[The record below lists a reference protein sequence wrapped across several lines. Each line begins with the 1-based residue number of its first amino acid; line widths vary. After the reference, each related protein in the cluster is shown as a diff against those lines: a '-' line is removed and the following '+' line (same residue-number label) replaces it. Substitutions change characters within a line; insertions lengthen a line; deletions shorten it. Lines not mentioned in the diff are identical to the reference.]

1 MNIAVIL
8 AGGVGNRLGAGIP
21 KQFVEILGK
30 PILAYT
36 IEPFD
41 KHPDIDAILVVC
53 VKPYVDYIWELKGKY
68 DFKKLKWVTEGGA
81 TFQESVMN
89 GMNYLSD
96 KAQRNDT
103 VIFHFGASPF
113 IKPDIIA
120 DVIRVCKEKGTNAI
134 STTDYLL
141 LSGMKKTTASV
152 SDPENYTEEYINR
165 DTIAVMNTPHAF
177 QYGFLV
183 DMYKEAIETGVIN
196 TVEPHTTTLMYAMGK
211 KIYFSKGSQD
221 NIKITTKED
230 LGLFEGYVL
239 EQQRQSNEVT
249 TGDVVVFLADGFE
262 ECEGLLVVDLLRR
275 AGLKVVMAS
284 VMGKRD
290 VRSSREILIQADCL
304 AENVDYDKAHMIVL
318 PGGRLGTENLNKS
331 ELVKE
336 KCREFAREKK
346 VAAIC
351 AAPSILASLGLLDGK
366 KATVHPDY
374 EDKMAGATLECE
386 SVVIDGNII
395 TGQGLGATQSFA
407 FELMTLLGKG
417 DKVIPI
423 KKAICCPHYISNLSL
438 DCNM

>member
-41 KHPDIDAILVVC
+41 KHPDVDAILVVC
-53 VKPYVDYIWELKGKY
+53 VKPYVDYIWELKEKY
-68 DFKKLKWVTEGGA
+68 GFEKLKWVCKGGA

-89 GMNYLSD
+89 GVNFLSD
-96 KAQRNDT
+96 KAQPDDT
-103 VIFHFGASPF
+103 VLFHFGASPF

-141 LSGMKKTTASV
+141 LSGMKKSTASV
-152 SDPENYTEEYINR
+152 SEPENYSEEYINR

-183 DMYKEAIETGVIN
+183 DMYKEAVETGVID

-211 KIYFSKGSQD
+211 PIYFSRGSQD

-230 LGLFEGYVL
+230 LEMFEGYVL
-239 EQQRQSNEVT
+239 EQQRKSEEKT
-249 TGDVVVFLADGFE
+249 EGDVIVFLADGFE
-262 ECEGLLVVDLLRR
+262 ECEGLMVVDLLRR
-275 AGLKVVMAS
+275 AGVKVVMAS
-284 VMGKRD
+284 IMGRRD
-290 VRSSREILIQADCL
+290 VKSSREILIHADCL
-304 AENVDYDKAHMIVL
+304 AENVDYEKAKMIVL
-318 PGGRLGTENLNKS
+318 PGGRLGTENLGKNEIVREQCKVFAVNKY
-331 ELVKE
+331 
-336 KCREFAREKK
+336 

-351 AAPSILASLGLLDGK
+351 AAPSILAGLGLLDGK
-366 KATVHPDY
+366 KATVHPDF
-374 EDKMAGATLECE
+374 EGKMNGAMLTGE
-386 SVVIDGNII
+386 SVTVDGNII
-395 TGQGLGATQSFA
+395 TGQGLGATIDFSFKLV
-407 FELMTLLGKG
+407 ELLVGEAN
-417 DKVIPI
+417 VQQI
-423 KKAICCPHYISNLSL
+423 KTAICY
-438 DCNM
+438 

>member
-41 KHPDIDAILVVC
+41 KHPNIDAILVVC
-53 VKPYVDYIWELKGKY
+53 VKPYIDYVWELKEKY
-68 DFKKLKWVTEGGA
+68 GFEKLKWVTEGGG

-89 GMNYLSD
+89 GMNYLSGKVQMD
-96 KAQRNDT
+96 DT
-103 VIFHFGASPF
+103 ILFHFGASPF
-113 IKPDIIA
+113 IKPEIIE

-152 SDPENYTEEYINR
+152 SDSENYTDEYINR

-183 DMYKEAIETGVIN
+183 DMYKEAVETGVID

-221 NIKITTKED
+221 NIKITTKDD
-230 LGLFEGYVL
+230 LEMFEGYVL
-239 EQQRQSNEVT
+239 EQQRKSKEEVA
-249 TGDVVVFLADGFE
+249 GDVVVFFADGFE
-262 ECEGLLVVDLLRR
+262 ECEGLMVVDILRR

-284 VMGKRD
+284 IMGRRD
-290 VRSSREILIQADCL
+290 VKSSRDILIQTDCL
-304 AENVDYDKAHMIVL
+304 AENVKYNKARMIVL
-318 PGGRLGTENLNKS
+318 PGGRTGTENLCKNQ
-331 ELVKE
+331 LVKE
-336 KCREFAREKK
+336 MCREFAADKY

-351 AAPSILASLGLLDGK
+351 AAPSLLASLGLLDGK
-366 KATVHPDY
+366 RATVHPDFK
-374 EDKMAGATLECE
+374 DAMGKADMLDE
-386 SVVIDGNII
+386 SVVVDGTII
-395 TGQGLGATQSFA
+395 TGQGLGSVIQFSL
-407 FELMTLLGKG
+407 ELVKQLMSEE
-417 DKVIPI
+417 KVDQI
-423 KKAICCPHYISNLSL
+423 KKAICYV
-438 DCNM
+438 